1 MNFHRAASFDIGKT
15 TSAMLTKRRPKYSA
29 LKNAARRP
37 AVIRSPQSAES
48 RLQPADLTG
57 RMGMMRSRTE
67 RKTAA
72 QLSCC
77 FRPDKQALPEIFLS
91 ADGSRPMKRIPSDKN
106 KNCFAELPQ
115 GICCT
120 VRSPEY
126 SRFGSGAEALTGLYG
141 SEGDRKEDNRNAQN
155 SLLPAAVQSCRT
167 FRRRRTPP
175 FPRATTGRSP
185 GKPRS
190 SQRAPRVCPNRRFCR
205 RPCREFYPRIGRP
218 QPVEIR

>member
-1 MNFHRAASFDIGKT
+1 
-15 TSAMLTKRRPKYSA
+15 
-29 LKNAARRP
+29 
-37 AVIRSPQSAES
+37 
-48 RLQPADLTG
+48 
-57 RMGMMRSRTE
+57 MMRSRTE

-91 ADGSRPMKRIPSDKN
+91 ADGSRPIKRIPSDKN

-155 SLLPAAVQSCRT
+155 GLLPAAVQSCRT
-167 FRRRRTPP
+167 FRRLRTPP
-175 FPRATTGRSP
+175 FPRAVTGRSP

-205 RPCREFYPRIGRP
+205 RPCREFYPRTGRP